1 MPTTSPGNAP
11 GGTVSDLGLPGRAV
25 TALTRAGITTTA
37 QLAVLTRAELQA
49 VDGLGPGSIAAIR
62 RVVPEPPGRLP
73 AAERPRP
80 DPAQL
85 STPEP
90 TPDDEESPDAPRI
103 PSFESL
109 RSTRRR
115 TTVDLIVPAT
125 PPPAD
130 PTPSAP
136 RPPDYADLY
145 RLGVRVGSAVVTLP
159 VRLALCA
166 VRAPARRLRQLIGR

>member
-1 MPTTSPGNAP
+1 MPTTSRGTAS
-11 GGTVSDLGLPGRAV
+11 GGTVSDLGLPARAV

-37 QLAVLTRAELQA
+37 QLAALSRAELMA

-73 AAERPRP
+73 ASQPRP
-80 DPAQL
+80 APRQR
-85 STPEP
+85 SPEP
-90 TPDDEESPDAPRI
+90 LPDDEESPDAPRI

-109 RSTRRR
+109 RNPRRR

-130 PTPSAP
+130 PTPTAP
-136 RPPDYADLY
+136 RPPDYADLW
-145 RLGVRVGSAVVTLP
+145 RLSVRVGSTVATLP
-159 VRLALCA
+159 VRLALR
-166 VRAPARRLRQLIGR
+166 VILGPARRLRRLVGH